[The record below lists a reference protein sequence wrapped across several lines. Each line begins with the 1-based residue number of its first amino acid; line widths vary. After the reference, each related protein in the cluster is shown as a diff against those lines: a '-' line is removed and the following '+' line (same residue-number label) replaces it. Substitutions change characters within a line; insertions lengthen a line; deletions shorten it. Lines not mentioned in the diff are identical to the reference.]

1 MITLNLRKLFG
12 TILDTLTK
20 WNEPDFM
27 KEQTKSVKPTYKVEP
42 NVGLNIVTPPTRGK
56 LKIKKK
62 KES

>member
-1 MITLNLRKLFG
+1 MFKWLYSLLV
-12 TILDTLTK
+12 K

-42 NVGLNIVTPPTRGK
+42 NVGLKTVTPPTRGK

-62 KES
+62 EI